1 MTDALIGYDT
11 EYAIYS
17 GGSFVDIGEVI
28 NVTPGESQAEQVDAT
43 HYQSPGRRREKIA
56 GLIDSGSAS
65 FEINWIPGNSTDE
78 LIRSFLASGE
88 RVNHR
93 ITFPNAITLIYTAAV
108 TGYSKAIP
116 IDDRM
121 TATITVAISGDE
133 TWSG

>member
-1 MTDALIGYDT
+1 MTDAMIGYDT
-11 EYAIYS
+11 EYAIFS
-17 GGSFVDIGEVI
+17 GGGYVNIGEVFD
-28 NVTPGESQAEQVDAT
+28 VTPGESVAEQVDAT

-56 GLIDSGSAS
+56 GLIDSGNAS
-65 FEINWIPGNSTDE
+65 FQINWVPGNATDE
-78 LIRSFLASGE
+78 LLRAFLASGE

-93 ITFPNAITLIYTAAV
+93 ITFPNAITVIFTAAV

-121 TATITVAISGDE
+121 TATVTVAISGDE